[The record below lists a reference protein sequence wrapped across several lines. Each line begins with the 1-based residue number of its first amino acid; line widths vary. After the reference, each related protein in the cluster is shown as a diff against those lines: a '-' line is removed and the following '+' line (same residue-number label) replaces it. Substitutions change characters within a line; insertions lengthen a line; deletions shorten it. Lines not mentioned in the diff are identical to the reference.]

1 MKPTYETRKPLIRA
15 GQGGVSKLTLCETIN
30 WAPRRTSMLDSALIG
45 GVGGVAGAIV
55 SIFAAVAAW
64 RSAGSAK
71 QATVL
76 AARQIEQ
83 AARQQRES
91 LLREANA
98 LAHRAAVTATRVEQ
112 LAQSVPTAYRSLL
125 ALAGRSVQASGPN
138 PVQTNTDQRCAR
150 AQEVSQTALKA
161 KGAIEIGGSDA
172 DLSAT
177 IRRMDEFLI
186 ELEAL
191 KEAISKELEMYASES
206 RMLRQQNEARMMAA
220 GGRVAPPI
228 TRA

>member
-1 MKPTYETRKPLIRA
+1 
-15 GQGGVSKLTLCETIN
+15 
-30 WAPRRTSMLDSALIG
+30 MLDSALIG

-112 LAQSVPTAYRSLL
+112 LAQSVPTAYSSLL
-125 ALAGRSVQASGPN
+125 AIAGRRVQASGPN
-138 PVQTNTDQRCAR
+138 PVQTNADQRCAR
-150 AQEVSQTALKA
+150 AREISQTALNA
-161 KGAIEIGGSDA
+161 KGTIETGGLDA

-191 KEAISKELEMYASES
+191 KEAIFNELEIYASES

-220 GGRVAPPI
+220 SGRVAPPI